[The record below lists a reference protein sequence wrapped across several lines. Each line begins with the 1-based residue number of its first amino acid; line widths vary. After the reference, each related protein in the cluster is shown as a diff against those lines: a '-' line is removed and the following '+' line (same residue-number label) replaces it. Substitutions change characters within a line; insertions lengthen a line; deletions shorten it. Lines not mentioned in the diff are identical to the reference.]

1 MNGGIG
7 VVEEFE
13 RRFCGYCALAQQKGE
28 TRARRCGADCGGE
41 QVLGIAKELEV
52 RLGLRIN
59 ADSACQGIAVK
70 RAAWPPLPQVARYGR
85 GQFPDLYRGPPQPEA
100 RSDD

>member
-13 RRFCGYCALAQQKGE
+13 RRFCGYGALAQQKRE
-28 TRARRCGADCGGE
+28 HKARRCRADCGGE
-41 QVLGIAKELEV
+41 QVLGIAQELEV

-70 RAAWPPLPQVARYGR
+70 RAACALLTQVARYGR
-85 GQFPDLYRGPPQPEA
+85 GQFLDRYRGPPQPEA